1 MTFVIR
7 IFFYV
12 KVDDVDKDTQY
23 LVETIKG
30 IRDMHLVIFCRCYGC
45 EHINGKELVLF
56 LLLLSRW

>member
-12 KVDDVDKDTQY
+12 KVNDVDRVTQY
-23 LVETIKG
+23 VVETIKG
-30 IRDMHLVIFCRCYGC
+30 IRDVHLVRFCRCYGC
-45 EHINGKELVLF
+45 EQVNEKKLVLF